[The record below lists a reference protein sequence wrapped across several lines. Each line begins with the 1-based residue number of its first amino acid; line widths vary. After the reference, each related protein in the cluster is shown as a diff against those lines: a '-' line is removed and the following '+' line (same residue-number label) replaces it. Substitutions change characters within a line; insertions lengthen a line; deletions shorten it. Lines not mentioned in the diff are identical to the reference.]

1 MEEEGDW
8 NWFEAGLAGIALTLG
23 LINILEWEL
32 NVRRLRPNV
41 RLGPNVHQ
49 AWVQMCACVY
59 ALSAFRH
66 SIILATQC
74 HVQVLGHF
82 VLYYN

>member
-1 MEEEGDW
+1 MVLGAAPFRFLRPRINMHMLEEEGDW

-41 RLGPNVHQ
+41 RLGPNVHLR
-49 AWVQMCACVY
+49 VCP
-59 ALSAFRH
+59 
-66 SIILATQC
+66 
-74 HVQVLGHF
+74 
-82 VLYYN
+82 